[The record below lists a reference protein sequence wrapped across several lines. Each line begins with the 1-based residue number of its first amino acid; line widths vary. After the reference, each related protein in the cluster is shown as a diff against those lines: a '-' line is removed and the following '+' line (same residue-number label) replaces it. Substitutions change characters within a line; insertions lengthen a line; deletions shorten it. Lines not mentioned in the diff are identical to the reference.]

1 MNAEVMGALEVMIIL
16 LFLLQV
22 PVSVLPWKRV
32 KHRKFGINHQG
43 VMSVNPKTGKVR
55 ISYNIAKL
63 PMCSCDAGSLVPR
76 HSFSPSSTPG
86 NEAML
91 LGEMRRNN

>member
-43 VMSVNPKTGKVR
+43 VMSVNPKTGKV
-55 ISYNIAKL
+55 
-63 PMCSCDAGSLVPR
+63 
-76 HSFSPSSTPG
+76 
-86 NEAML
+86 
-91 LGEMRRNN
+91 